1 MHVRFLAGVLVCC
14 LAHSPWP
21 APALAAAAQPQA
33 EEAAAGRGEA
43 YRLFLQ
49 GRHLE
54 NQGDIEGAVR
64 AYRDAAVLDPES
76 GELLAELA
84 SVYARRN
91 RNDEAVSAAQEALER
106 DPENQSAHRI
116 LGLLFAARAS
126 DRSGTAE
133 DARTA
138 VGHLEQARDAL
149 VSDYNVELTLARLYL
164 RTDAADRAVDL
175 LEALQEDAPGLAE
188 TGMLLARAYE
198 QVGRIGDAVATLEQA
213 VAGGRPSSRVLRR
226 LADLYGK
233 DGRWS
238 DAVDVYDRAV
248 ELNPRSARTKR
259 ELANALLRAGRP
271 ARAREVLDDLVTL
284 RPNDVYGLYLL
295 SEVELELRNFD
306 AAEDAARRLVEVEP
320 EGMRGALAL
329 AEVYSRKREHRRVVE
344 VLDPLLE
351 DAAERGLRP
360 EQVAGLLGRVGFAH
374 EQLQEYEAASRV
386 YERGVEL
393 MPTSLAF
400 GGRLAQAYIDAG
412 RLEDARRALEEMRG
426 EHGGSLTVTRLDAR
440 VLGDTG
446 DVDAGVDL
454 LQEALDARAGQPRAY
469 VVLAAYYGHYER
481 YADAIALLESAESR
495 FTDDTSILFR
505 LGAVLEQSGRAADA
519 ERRFR
524 RILELHPEHAA
535 TLNYLGYMLAD
546 RGERLEESV
555 MLLERAIESD
565 PYNGA
570 YLDSLGWAY
579 FKLDRLDRA
588 EPLLQ
593 QASEQM
599 AWNSVIQDHL
609 GDLMLRL
616 GRYADAIAA
625 WERALAGDGHEVERA
640 AIERKIGDARRQ
652 LER

>member
-1 MHVRFLAGVLVCC
+1 MLVRLLAGFLLWTLVPGLW
-14 LAHSPWP
+14 LAPVRP
-21 APALAAAAQPQA
+21 AAAQPSA
-33 EEAAAGRGEA
+33 EDVAAERGEA
-43 YRLFLQ
+43 YRLFLE

-64 AYRDAAVLDPES
+64 AYREAASLDTES
-76 GELLAELA
+76 GELLAELS

-91 RNDEAVSAAQEALER
+91 RNDEAVAAAREALER

-126 DRSGTAE
+126 ERSGTAE
-133 DARTA
+133 DARVA
-138 VGHLEQARDAL
+138 VRHLEQARETL

-164 RTDAADRAVDL
+164 RTDAAESAVGL
-175 LEALQEDAPGLAE
+175 LEELQEDAPGLAE

-198 QVGRIGDAVATLEQA
+198 QVGRVGDAVTTLEQVA
-213 VAGGRPSSRVLRR
+213 AGGRPSSRVLRR
-226 LADLYGK
+226 LAELYGK

-238 DAVDVYDRAV
+238 DAVEVYERAV
-248 ELNPRSARTKR
+248 DLNPRSARTKR
-259 ELANALLRAGRP
+259 ELANALLRGGRP

-295 SEVELELRNFD
+295 SEVELELKNFD

-320 EGMRGALAL
+320 GGVRGPLAL
-329 AEVYSRKREHRRVVE
+329 AEVYSEKREHRRVVE
-344 VLDPLLE
+344 VLTPLLE
-351 DAAERGLRP
+351 NPADHDLRT
-360 EQVAGLLGRVGFAH
+360 EQVAGLLGRVGFAY
-374 EQLQEYEAASRV
+374 EQLQDYEAASRV

-393 MPTSLAF
+393 MPSSLAF
-400 GGRLAQAYIDAG
+400 GGRLAQAYVDAG
-412 RLEDARRALEEMRG
+412 RLADARRVLDAVG
-426 EHGGSLTVTRLDAR
+426 EQHRQSLTVTRLRAR
-440 VLGDTG
+440 VLGDEG
-446 DVDAGVDL
+446 DVDAGVAL
-454 LQEALDARAGQPRAY
+454 LQEAQQSRSGQPRAY
-469 VVLAAYYGHYER
+469 LVLAAYYGHYER
-481 YADAIALLESAESR
+481 FDAAIALLESAERR
-495 FTDDTSILFR
+495 FADNTSILFR
-505 LGAVLEQSGRAADA
+505 LGAVLEESGRAADA

-524 RILELHPEHAA
+524 RILDLDPEHAA

-555 MLLERAIESD
+555 MLLERAIEAD

-609 GDLMLRL
+609 GDLMLKL
-616 GRYADAIAA
+616 GRHADAIAA
-625 WERALAGDGHEVERA
+625 WERALAGDGREVERG

-652 LER
+652 LGR

>member
-1 MHVRFLAGVLVCC
+1 MSARLVAGVLVWSLVPGAW
-14 LAHSPWP
+14 LAPVHP
-21 APALAAAAQPQA
+21 AAQSQADPAAAERA
-33 EEAAAGRGEA
+33 EA

-54 NQGDIEGAVR
+54 DEGDIEGAVR
-64 AYRDAAVLDPES
+64 AYREASALDPDS
-76 GELLAELA
+76 GELLAELS

-91 RNDEAVSAAQEALER
+91 RNDEAVAVAREALER
-106 DPENQSAHRI
+106 DADNQTAHRI

-126 DRSGTAE
+126 ERSGTAE
-133 DARTA
+133 DAQVA
-138 VGHLEQARDAL
+138 VRHLEQARETL
-149 VSDYNVELTLARLYL
+149 LTDYNVELTLARLYL
-164 RTDAADRAVDL
+164 QTDAAQTAVDL
-175 LEALQEDAPGLAE
+175 LEELREDAPGLSEA
-188 TGMLLARAYE
+188 GMLLARAYE
-198 QVGRIGDAVATLEQA
+198 QVGRVGDAVATLEQV

-226 LADLYGK
+226 LAELYGK
-233 DGRWS
+233 DGRWG
-238 DAVDVYDRAV
+238 DAVEVYERAV
-248 ELNPRSARTKR
+248 DLNPRSARTKR
-259 ELANALLRAGRP
+259 ELANALLRDGRP
-271 ARAREVLDDLVTL
+271 ARARDVLADLVSL
-284 RPNDVYGLYLL
+284 RPNDVFGLYLL
-295 SEVELELRNFD
+295 SEVELELGNFD
-306 AAEDAARRLVEVEP
+306 AAEDAARQLIEIEP

-329 AEVYSRKREHRRVVE
+329 SEVYSRKREHRRVVE
-344 VLDPLLE
+344 VLVPLVE
-351 DAAERGLRP
+351 NADERGLRP
-360 EQVAGLLGRVGFAH
+360 DQLAGLLGRVGFAY
-374 EQLQEYEAASRV
+374 EQLQDYEAASRI

-393 MPTSLAF
+393 MPSSLAF

-412 RLEDARRALEEMRG
+412 QLEDARRVLGPMQESHG
-426 EHGGSLTVTRLDAR
+426 ESLTVTRLAAR
-440 VLGDTG
+440 VLGDAG
-446 DVDAGVDL
+446 DIDAGVAL
-454 LQEALDARAGQPRAY
+454 LQQALRSRTEQPRAY
-469 VVLAAYYGHYER
+469 LALAAYHSHYER
-481 YADAIALLESAESR
+481 YDQAIELLESAAER
-495 FTDDTSILFR
+495 FVDNTSVLFR
-505 LGAVLEQSGRAADA
+505 LGAVLEQSGRGADA

-524 RILELHPEHAA
+524 RILELNSEHAA

-555 MLLERAIESD
+555 QLLERAIESD

-652 LER
+652 LEP

>member
-1 MHVRFLAGVLVCC
+1 MLLRSLAGVLVWSLAAC
-14 LAHSPWP
+14 LWP
-21 APALAAAAQPQA
+21 APAAAAAQPQA
-33 EEAAAGRGEA
+33 EAAATERAEA
-43 YRLFLQ
+43 YRLFLH
-49 GRHLE
+49 GRHIE

-64 AYRDAAVLDPES
+64 AYRDAAALDPES

-126 DRSGTAE
+126 ERSGSAE
-133 DARTA
+133 DARLA
-138 VGHLEQARDAL
+138 VGHLEQARGTL
-149 VSDYNVELTLARLYL
+149 LPDYNVELTLARLYL
-164 RTDAADRAVDL
+164 RTDAAQTAVDL
-175 LEALQEDAPGLAE
+175 LEELQKDAPGLSE

-198 QVGRIGDAVATLEQA
+198 QVGRVGDAVTTLEQA
-213 VAGGRPSSRVLRR
+213 VAGGRPSSRVMRR
-226 LADLYGK
+226 LAELYGK

-238 DAVDVYDRAV
+238 DAVEVYERAV
-248 ELNPRSARTKR
+248 EINPRSARTKR

-271 ARAREVLDDLVTL
+271 ARAREVLDELVTL

-306 AAEDAARRLVEVEP
+306 AAEDAARRLTEVEP
-320 EGMRGALAL
+320 EGLRGALAL

-344 VLDPLLE
+344 VLAPLLE
-351 DAAERGLRP
+351 NAADRGLRP

-386 YERGVEL
+386 YERGVEM
-393 MPTSLAF
+393 MPNSLAF
-400 GGRLAQAYIDAG
+400 GARLAQAYIDAS
-412 RLEDARRALEEMRG
+412 RPADARRVLGGMQEQHR
-426 EHGGSLTVTRLDAR
+426 GSLTVTRLRAR
-440 VLGDTG
+440 VLGDAG
-446 DVDAGVDL
+446 DIDAGVAL
-454 LQEALDARAGQPRAY
+454 LREALRSRSGQPRAY

-481 YADAIALLESAESR
+481 FDAAVELLESAAGR

-505 LGAVLEQSGRAADA
+505 LGALLEQSGRHDEA

-524 RILELHPEHAA
+524 QILDLDPEHGA

-555 MLLERAIESD
+555 VLLERAIEAD

-616 GRYADAIAA
+616 GRFSDAIAA

-652 LER
+652 LERQ